1 MLVFFVCFVSGF
13 ETKLQVAQA
22 GLKLAIHTDVDDL
35 ELLML
40 LFPHPTCWHHRSL

>member
-1 MLVFFVCFVSGF
+1 MFFVCCVSGF

-22 GLKLAIHTDVDDL
+22 GLKLATHTDVDDL

-40 LFPHPTCWHHRSL
+40 LPPHPTCRDHRSL